1 MALRALL
8 LAKKLNEKRK
18 ALQALASRDDAFK
31 TREAELEASIAEVTE
46 ETDQETRDALEE
58 AVAAFEAERS
68 AAEEERNALEG
79 EIRSLSDEL
88 AAEEARQ
95 NTDPAPAAPQE
106 RTNEKMEEF
115 TMIRTKIFDRMSD
128 QQREAF
134 FARDDVK
141 GYLNEVR
148 SAIREKRALQ
158 NVGLTVPTVMLGLL
172 RQNIMEYSKLYKHV
186 AVRAV
191 AGDARAVVMGA
202 IPEAI
207 WTDCC
212 ANLNELDLGF
222 NDLELGCWKVGGYF
236 AVCNAN
242 IEDSDIDLAAEI
254 LTALGQAIG
263 LALDKAILY
272 GNGTRMPLGIVTRLA
287 QQSEPASYPQTARPW
302 VDLHTSN
309 VKTISSGTTGAALF
323 AAIATDAAA
332 AKGKYSRGEK
342 FWAMNETTYSAL
354 VAAAMSINAA
364 GAIVTGVN
372 GMMPVI
378 GGVIEVLD
386 FIPDN
391 VIVGGYGDLYV
402 LAERAGA
409 KFATSEHVRFLQDQ
423 TVFKGTAR
431 YDGAPAIAEGF
442 VVIGINSTSPT
453 ASMNFAVDKANT
465 LEAIL
470 LPDTATVVQS
480 GTLQLNA
487 VLSPIG
493 VEGPITWA
501 SATTA
506 KATVSSSGLV
516 TGVATG
522 SSVITATCGNLSASC
537 TVTVTSE

>member
-1 MALRALL
+1 
-8 LAKKLNEKRK
+8 
-18 ALQALASRDDAFK
+18 
-31 TREAELEASIAEVTE
+31 
-46 ETDQETRDALEE
+46 
-58 AVAAFEAERS
+58 
-68 AAEEERNALEG
+68 
-79 EIRSLSDEL
+79 
-88 AAEEARQ
+88 
-95 NTDPAPAAPQE
+95 
-106 RTNEKMEEF
+106 
-115 TMIRTKIFDRMSD
+115 
-128 QQREAF
+128 
-134 FARDDVK
+134 
-141 GYLNEVR
+141 
-148 SAIREKRALQ
+148 
-158 NVGLTVPTVMLGLL
+158 
-172 RQNIMEYSKLYKHV
+172 
-186 AVRAV
+186 
-191 AGDARAVVMGA
+191 
-202 IPEAI
+202 
-207 WTDCC
+207 
-212 ANLNELDLGF
+212 
-222 NDLELGCWKVGGYF
+222 
-236 AVCNAN
+236 
-242 IEDSDIDLAAEI
+242 
-254 LTALGQAIG
+254 
-263 LALDKAILY
+263 
-272 GNGTRMPLGIVTRLA
+272 
-287 QQSEPASYPQTARPW
+287 
-302 VDLHTSN
+302 
-309 VKTISSGTTGAALF
+309 
-323 AAIATDAAA
+323 
-332 AKGKYSRGEK
+332 
-342 FWAMNETTYSAL
+342 MNETTYSAL

>member
-18 ALQALASRDDAFK
+18 ALQALASRDDALK

-106 RTNEKMEEF
+106 RTNKKMEEF

-141 GYLNEVR
+141 GYLGEVR

-242 IEDSDIDLAAEI
+242 IEDSDVDLAAEI

-354 VAAAMSINAA
+354 IAAAMSINAA

-470 LPDTATVVQS
+470 LPDAATVVQS

-493 VEGPITWA
+493 VEGTITWA

-522 SSVITATCGNLSASC
+522 SSVITATCNGLSASC
-537 TVTVTSE
+537 TVTVTTE

>member
-18 ALQALASRDDAFK
+18 ALQALASRDDELK
-31 TREAELEASIAEVTE
+31 TRETELEASIAEVTE

-68 AAEEERNALEG
+68 AAEEQRNALEG

-106 RTNEKMEEF
+106 RTTEKMEEF
-115 TMIRTKIFDRMSD
+115 TMTRTKIFDRMTD

-134 FARDDVK
+134 VARDDVK

-172 RQNIMEYSKLYKHV
+172 RQNIMDYSKLYKHV

-222 NDLELGCWKVGGYF
+222 NDLEFGCWKVGGYF

-242 IEDSDIDLAAEI
+242 IEDSDIDLAGEI

-302 VDLHTSN
+302 ADLHTSN

-323 AAIATDAAA
+323 AAIATAAAA

-342 FWAMNETTYSAL
+342 FWAMSETTYSAL
-354 VAAAMSINAA
+354 IAEAMSINAA

-391 VIVGGYGDLYV
+391 VIVGGYGDLYI

-453 ASMNFAVDKANT
+453 ATMNFAVDKANT

-470 LPDTATVVQS
+470 LPDTATVVQ
-480 GTLQLNA
+480 GGNLQLNA

-493 VEGPITWA
+493 VEAPITWA
-501 SATTA
+501 SATSA

-516 TGVATG
+516 TGVASG
-522 SSVITATCGNLSASC
+522 SSVITATSNGLSASC
-537 TVTVTSE
+537 TVTVTTE

>member
-18 ALQALASRDDAFK
+18 ALQALASRDDELK
-31 TREAELEASIAEVTE
+31 TRETELEASIAEVTE

-68 AAEEERNALEG
+68 AAEEQRNALEG

-95 NTDPAPAAPQE
+95 NTDPAPAAPEE
-106 RTNEKMEEF
+106 RTNKKTEEF

-141 GYLNEVR
+141 GYLGEVR
-148 SAIREKRALQ
+148 AAIREKRALQ

-242 IEDSDIDLAAEI
+242 IEDSDVDLAAEI

-302 VDLHTSN
+302 ADLHTSN

-323 AAIATDAAA
+323 AAIATAAAA

-354 VAAAMSINAA
+354 IAEAMSINAA

-391 VIVGGYGDLYV
+391 VIVGGYGDLYI

-470 LPDTATVVQS
+470 LPDTATVVQG

-493 VEGPITWA
+493 VEAPITWA

-516 TGVATG
+516 TGVASG
-522 SSVITATCGNLSASC
+522 SSVITATSNGLSASC
-537 TVTVTSE
+537 TVTVTTE

>member
-68 AAEEERNALEG
+68 AAEEQRNALEG

-242 IEDSDIDLAAEI
+242 IEDSDVDLAAEI

-272 GNGTRMPLGIVTRLA
+272 GNGQRMPLGIVTRLA

>member
-88 AAEEARQ
+88 ATEEARQ

-141 GYLNEVR
+141 GYLGEVR

-242 IEDSDIDLAAEI
+242 IEDSDVDLAAEI

-302 VDLHTSN
+302 ADLHTSN

-354 VAAAMSINAA
+354 IAAAMSINAA

-522 SSVITATCGNLSASC
+522 SSVITATCGDLSANC